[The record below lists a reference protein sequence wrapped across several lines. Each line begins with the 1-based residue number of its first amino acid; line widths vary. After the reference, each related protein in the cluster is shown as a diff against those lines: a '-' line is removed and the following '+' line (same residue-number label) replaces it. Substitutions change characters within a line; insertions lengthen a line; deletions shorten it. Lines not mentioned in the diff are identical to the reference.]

1 MEKNEL
7 HALLKLLD
15 DSDEEVVQI
24 VENKLLESG
33 DEILPDLEEAYLSKQ
48 FEDCSNQIEL
58 ILKLIQRKAL
68 HSSVNDWLLDEQ
80 RNTLQ
85 AWVLAS
91 RVQYPG
97 LSESLIKAHLN
108 RIKIDAWVKL
118 SGVGNPL
125 DQIQILNHVIFKEYG
140 FSGNNTQY
148 HSPDNSLI
156 TRVME
161 TKKGNPI
168 SLAMLY
174 LQIANSLGIPLFGV
188 NLPQHFILA
197 YGKLHSEMNP
207 NGFYDPED
215 INLRNFNGKVLF
227 YLNPFS
233 KGQIFAEESI
243 DSFLKVIKVEK
254 QTQFYQ
260 PCSPIDIFKRVLRNL
275 HFAYG
280 DQHDSEKQHEIEALM
295 KIVGI
300 GSEI

>member
-33 DEILPDLEEAYLSKQ
+33 DEILSDLEEAYLSKQ

-68 HSSVNDWLLDEQ
+68 HSAVNDWLLDDQ

-97 LSESLIKAHLN
+97 LSEGLIKAHLN

-118 SGVGNPL
+118 SGVENPL

-140 FSGNNTQY
+140 FTGNNTQY

-174 LQIANSLGIPLFGV
+174 MQIANSLGIPLFGV

-197 YGKLHSEMNP
+197 YGKLHSDMKT

-215 INLRNFNGKVLF
+215 INLKNFSGKVLF
-227 YLNPFS
+227 YINPFS

-243 DSFLKVIKVEK
+243 DAFLKVIKVEK
-254 QTQFYQ
+254 QSQFYQ
-260 PCSPIDIFKRVLRNL
+260 PCTPIDFFKRVLRNL